1 MCVHVRMNDA
11 SDFISSFT
19 PGIEPLMKGGRIV
32 EPGYIRGIATSE
44 RRDLQ
49 NEVLRRDGAVVE
61 PFAGALI
68 KGGVSEDVGAVTL
81 EHPAGVFNP
90 IGEPVDLEKGVT
102 AKGDPCYFLTT
113 KLWIKDEP
121 AALNVWDKVLR
132 IQKASSKV
140 RLGYSVEG
148 KALKRNADDPKI
160 IDEWLWVNTVVT
172 GSPRNRD
179 AFFDPILAS
188 ALAANPKA
196 RALIAKAIGEL
207 ESAPPVK
214 DFSDFMFDGH
224 KAVNGVEV
232 GETLDLG
239 RLAEKLDLNA
249 VDLAVGAAL
258 KGSAAWRDVLAKIM
272 QRIAAGL

>member
-1 MCVHVRMNDA
+1 MNDA
-11 SDFISSFT
+11 NDFISSFT
-19 PGIEPLMKGGRIV
+19 PGIEPLMKGGKIV

-61 PFAGALI
+61 PFAGALV
-68 KGGVSEDVGAVTL
+68 KGAASEDVGAVTL

-102 AKGDPCYFLTT
+102 AKGDPCFYLTT

-121 AALNVWDKVLR
+121 DALQVWDKVLR

-188 ALAANPKA
+188 ALTANPRA
-196 RALIAKAIGEL
+196 REYIKKAIGEL
-207 ESAPPVK
+207 GDAPAVK
-214 DFSDFMFDGH
+214 DFADFMLRGH
-224 KAVNGVEV
+224 AEVNGVEV
-232 GETLDLG
+232 GEALVLG
-239 RLAEKLDLNA
+239 QLAEKMNLSA
-249 VDLAVGAAL
+249 IDLAVGSAL
-258 KGSAAWRDVLAKIM
+258 KGSAAWNDVLAKIM

>member
-1 MCVHVRMNDA
+1 MNGATDI
-11 SDFISSFT
+11 ISSFT
-19 PGIEPLMKGGRIV
+19 PGIEPLMKGGKIV
-32 EPGYIRGIATSE
+32 EKGYIRGVATSE

-61 PFAGALI
+61 PFAGAI
-68 KGGVSEDVGAVTL
+68 VKGAASEDVGAVTL

-90 IGEPVDLEKGVT
+90 IGEPVDIEKGVT
-102 AKGDPCYFLTT
+102 AKGDPCFFLTT
-113 KLWIKDEP
+113 KLWVDDEP
-121 AALNVWDKVLR
+121 LAAQVWDKVLR
-132 IQKASSKV
+132 IQKASSRV

-196 RALIAKAIGEL
+196 REYIAKAIGEL
-207 ESAPPVK
+207 GEAPAVK
-214 DFSDFMFDGH
+214 DFADLMLPGH
-224 KAVNGVEV
+224 KEVNGVAVDEV
-232 GETLDLG
+232 LNLG
-239 RLAEKLDLNA
+239 RLAEKLNMNA

-258 KGSAAWRDVLAKIM
+258 KGSAAWKDVLAKIM